1 MARTS
6 SIKVKSQQSEV
17 SFTVQQQLEHGLV
30 LGMKAIDIGCCR
42 TLLLRRATSLLDCL
56 GL

>member
-6 SIKVKSQQSEV
+6 SIKVKSQQREV
-17 SFTVQQQLEHGLV
+17 PFTVQQQLEHGLV